1 MNNASLRN
9 LGLLIFR
16 LGIAYIMIAF
26 HGLKKVQLL
35 FSGEEIKFF
44 DPIGIGEV
52 PSLVLA
58 AFAEFICSILIAL
71 GLWTRQ
77 AAAVLLITMLVA
89 VFQYHA
95 DDPWVK
101 KELPS
106 LFLFG
111 YLMLVFVGGG
121 RFSLG
126 ALFGKRYR

>member
-26 HGLKKVQLL
+26 HGLGKVQQL
-35 FSGEEIKFF
+35 FSDEEIKFV

-126 ALFGKRYR
+126 SLFGKRYR